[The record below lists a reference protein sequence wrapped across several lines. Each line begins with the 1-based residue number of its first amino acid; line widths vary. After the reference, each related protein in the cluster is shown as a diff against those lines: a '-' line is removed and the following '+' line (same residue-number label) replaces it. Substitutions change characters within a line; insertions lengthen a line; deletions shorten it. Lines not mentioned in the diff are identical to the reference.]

1 MRELSLSYSSAL
13 ALARES
19 RATITPNLGFECQ
32 LSVWQQCDYD
42 VVSQKPGSVAAQEKG
57 AYHVWK
63 SNRDSLIGRGEEAV
77 NRTRVSSMASMA
89 ASFGKRRL
97 QAIEKAK
104 HKGSSDKPGALRPEE
119 PAAEQ

>member
-1 MRELSLSYSSAL
+1 MRELSLSYVSAL

-32 LSVWQQCDYD
+32 LSVWEQCDYD
-42 VVSQKPGSVAAQEKG
+42 IMTQEPGSDATQEKG
-57 AYHVWK
+57 AYYAWK

-104 HKGSSDKPGALRPEE
+104 HKEISGKLDAVQPESLL
-119 PAAEQ
+119 